1 MDQPNI
7 VALARGLDEDL
18 AARIDFLLEIDKLKS
33 VLRRSL
39 LVDGSRFENT
49 AEHSWHLAMVAMVL
63 APHAGPE
70 VDPVRAMEILLVH
83 DLVEIDADDTYIY
96 DEAAS
101 VGKAAREREAADRIF
116 NLLPPDQARHVDE
129 LWQEYEAR
137 ETPTARF
144 AYAVDR
150 LQPMLLNG
158 ASNGSS
164 WRRHGIRHSQ
174 AVAVNHPVAEAS
186 DVLWEL
192 ARAVLDG
199 CAAEG
204 SLVDDRPTA
213 ATTGAAD
220 ALT

>member
-7 VALARGLDEDL
+7 VELARAIDDDL
-18 AARIDFLLEIDKLKS
+18 ARRIDFLLEIDKLKA

-39 LVDGSRFENT
+39 LVDGSRRENT
-49 AEHSWHLAMVAMVL
+49 AEHSWHLAMVALIL
-63 APHAGPE
+63 APHAGPD
-70 VDPVRAMEILLVH
+70 VDPIRAMEILLVH

-96 DEAAS
+96 DEAAAA
-101 VGKAAREREAADRIF
+101 GKAEREREAADRIF
-116 NLLPPDQARHVDE
+116 NLLPPDQARHIDE

-158 ASNGSS
+158 ASDGAS
-164 WRRHGIRHSQ
+164 WRHHGIRHSQ
-174 AVAVNHPVAEAS
+174 AVTVNRPVGDAS
-186 DVLWEL
+186 PMLWDL

-204 SLVDDRPTA
+204 SLVDDRPA
-213 ATTGAAD
+213 GSDPVPTGTRA
-220 ALT
+220 